1 MSLSILGI
9 LDMRSTLVGVIRVDP
24 AELLEEGLLNE
35 LDRHISK
42 KFAEFLEPQGKR
54 YSPTSS
60 NLLSRLQKLAE
71 SMDGYK
77 RSLEYIQDYINI
89 HGLRIWQKQVSMH
102 FSFIRTSEGTYLSKL
117 FLC

>member
-1 MSLSILGI
+1 MKYSIVSFKNLLFLGI

-24 AELLEEGLLNE
+24 AELLEDGLLRE

-42 KFAEFLEPQGKR
+42 KFVEFLEPQGKK
-54 YSPTSS
+54 YQPTAS
-60 NLLSRLQKLAE
+60 NLMSRLQKLSE

-89 HGLRIWQKQVSMH
+89 HGLRIWQKQVSVTH
-102 FSFIRTSEGTYLSKL
+102 
-117 FLC
+117 C

>member
-1 MSLSILGI
+1 MDYYKLMVSYLFIVIGI

-24 AELLEEGLLNE
+24 AELLEDGLLKE

-42 KFAEFLEPQGKR
+42 KFTEFLEPQGKKVQLTA
-54 YSPTSS
+54 TS
-60 NLLSRLQKLAE
+60 LLNRLQRLAE

-89 HGLRIWQKQVSMH
+89 HGLRIWQKQV
-102 FSFIRTSEGTYLSKL
+102 II
-117 FLC
+117 

>member
-1 MSLSILGI
+1 MSQTPCVLILMYFLGI

-24 AELLEEGLLNE
+24 AELLEEGLLKE

-42 KFAEFLEPQGKR
+42 KFAEFLEPQTKKPL
-54 YSPTSS
+54 SSS
-60 NLLSRLQKLAE
+60 NNLLPRLQKLAE

-89 HGLRIWQKQVSMH
+89 HGLRIWQKQVPTK
-102 FSFIRTSEGTYLSKL
+102 I
-117 FLC
+117 